1 MLSPLNVGVAPT
13 TEPEGDATVTLW
25 ESEDMFVKSM
35 DTVPALAVS
44 DVVSY
49 FNWPAEL
56 AARLRAPAGA
66 EEVVDVD
73 CAVVAGVVAA
83 GVVAAGVDAEEL
95 VLLDFP
101 QPASASIP
109 PASASSGTIEMRQ
122 GLA

>member
-1 MLSPLNVGVAPT
+1 
-13 TEPEGDATVTLW
+13 
-25 ESEDMFVKSM
+25 MFVKST

-56 AARLRAPAGA
+56 AAMLRAPAGV

-73 CAVVAGVVAA
+73 CAVLAGVVAG

-95 VLLDFP
+95 VLLELP

-109 PASASSGTIEMRQ
+109 PASASSGTIEIRLC
-122 GLA
+122 LA